1 MRGRTCHHTPP
12 SRSHRARR
20 ALCDR
25 EGSSRIGRRSREI
38 IVPST
43 LTTGALCPTRTTM
56 VLMLVN
62 LQGAAVISRVGRHH
76 HHGSLCVKVGA
87 SHTPSQTHLPLTSQS
102 PRTHTAGCPQPQS
115 DRILRVLCGRLVPGA
130 QFMTLPDALK
140 RACRRSSLQAS
151 RSARS
156 ALSGCRRRCGEEAH
170 SRGGSGTGAHGRN
183 R

>member
-1 MRGRTCHHTPP
+1 MRGRTCHHPPP

-25 EGSSRIGRRSREI
+25 EGSSRIGRRSLEI

-56 VLMLVN
+56 VLMLVH
-62 LQGAAVISRVGRHH
+62 LQGAAVIFRVGRHH
-76 HHGSLCVKVGA
+76 HHGSFCEGQGLTHALTDTPPTDLTVATHSPLGA
-87 SHTPSQTHLPLTSQS
+87 
-102 PRTHTAGCPQPQS
+102 QPQS

-130 QFMTLPDALK
+130 QFMTLLDALK

-151 RSARS
+151 RSA
-156 ALSGCRRRCGEEAH
+156 
-170 SRGGSGTGAHGRN
+170 
-183 R
+183 